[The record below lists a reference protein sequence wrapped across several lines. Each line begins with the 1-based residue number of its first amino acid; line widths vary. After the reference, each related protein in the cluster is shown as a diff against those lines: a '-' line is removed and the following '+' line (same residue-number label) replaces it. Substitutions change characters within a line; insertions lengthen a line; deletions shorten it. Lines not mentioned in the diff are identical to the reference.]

1 MPACLSGESPVL
13 QRNDTAY
20 PWTFTGE
27 PVRQVLPGET
37 TDHPVLL
44 DGWTAVEPDPEPKTI
59 TSKKRAGAADT
70 EGGEPQ

>member
-1 MPACLSGESPVL
+1 MPACLSRETPVL

-27 PVRQVLPGET
+27 QVRRVLPGET

-44 DGWTAVEPDPEPKTI
+44 DGWTAVEPEPKPA
-59 TSKKRAGAADT
+59 KKRVAAADT
-70 EGGEPQ
+70 EGGDPQ